1 MSRERTIVIDARV
14 DVRDLC
20 AIVRFYERKGKKPRS
35 RAALIALIIE
45 DFASIVAKHGKVE
58 RPESILGA
66 RRALINAG
74 YLDDT
79 AGKVDNRRG
88 YLKELPSEALLD
100 LLDPQVEP
108 DPTIPLSDN
117 TQDAVARAIQL
128 LENE

>member
-20 AIVRFYERKGKKPRS
+20 AIVRFYERKGKRPRS
-35 RAALIALIIE
+35 RAALLALIVE
-45 DFASIVAKHGKVE
+45 DFAAVVAKHGGVE

-66 RRALINAG
+66 RRQLIVSG

-79 AGKVDNRRG
+79 GSRVDKRRG
-88 YLKELPSEALLD
+88 YMRELPDDALLD

-108 DPTIPLSDN
+108 DPSVPLTN
-117 TQDAVARAIQL
+117 PTEDAVARAIQL